1 MSADDRAL
9 ETFLRD
15 VDEIAK
21 IVQDLTSADASCQA
35 NAFFQAD
42 KRLALLKETEDVEGC
57 RTKLDRTVINSSP
70 SGSLPHSRSEHSQG
84 GFLSH
89 LEKDAKERAERREEN
104 RTLANALKDLGNEAF
119 VRGDYEAAV
128 QRYSE
133 GMDKLKDMPALY
145 TNRAQAYIKLE
156 RYANAVTDCEWALKC
171 NEQCIKAYVHMGRAY
186 LGLKDYTEARKCY
199 KKMIEINSNQENL
212 AKVYLN
218 QVDSQERQDQ
228 QEQKALEEFEA
239 GEEGAVSVTELL
251 QKISKANQIAL
262 YYSGGIKLLT
272 EAVKDCTGQTL
283 FRTNSGFSIIGD
295 NKVINRSLVPAQRDP
310 MNADLCLSV
319 LTLWQ
324 TVCDGNE
331 ENQRLLISHPSVNK
345 KTLTLLSSETP
356 EIQSK
361 TLALLRVYSMTEN
374 GRTLLLRHLEPSK
387 LLQSLLGYARL
398 QDARASDAMVLLHS
412 LTLEERLK
420 IHFRTN
426 FPSASLP
433 LFTHLLRNVK
443 TLNRAVLPR
452 CIGVMGNLSGDGDI
466 RKQMAGY
473 AECWDACLSTVD
485 ECSLPGVGPDYRD
498 ILFAV
503 LGLMVNLSLEVNP
516 AIQARAVEISDRCMS
531 LLSSKDG
538 GILTRSVG
546 ILSRILP
553 QCTAAVENT
562 VQAGVVKKLIKLL
575 KAGGQRTSL
584 YAVRALAVCSKQ
596 DTRARKDMMK
606 YDKRFSILVS
616 LLRSEDEMMV
626 GNAALCLGNC
636 FEIPAA
642 ASSLLQSDILKLLL
656 THAGGDAKKNTVQQN
671 AAIALGKLCTAEPRY
686 MNHLR
691 ELHGIEI
698 LNSCMKYMK

>member
-70 SGSLPHSRSEHSQG
+70 SGSRPHSRSEHSQG

-119 VRGDYEAAV
+119 VRGDYESAV

-212 AKVYLN
+212 AK
-218 QVDSQERQDQ
+218 
-228 QEQKALEEFEA
+228 
-239 GEEGAVSVTELL
+239 G
-251 QKISKANQIAL
+251 
-262 YYSGGIKLLT
+262 
-272 EAVKDCTGQTL
+272 TGQTL

-345 KTLTLLSSETP
+345 KTLTLLSSEAP

-361 TLALLRVYSMTEN
+361 TLALLMVYSMTEN

-433 LFTHLLRNVK
+433 IFTHLLRNVK

-473 AECWDACLSTVD
+473 AECWDACLSAVD

-516 AIQARAVEISDRCMS
+516 AIQAHAVEISDRCMS

>member
-70 SGSLPHSRSEHSQG
+70 SGSRPHSRSEHSQG

-119 VRGDYEAAV
+119 VRGDYESAV

-156 RYANAVTDCEWALKC
+156 RYANAVTDCEWALK
-171 NEQCIKAYVHMGRAY
+171 
-186 LGLKDYTEARKCY
+186 ARKCY

-345 KTLTLLSSETP
+345 KTLTLLSSEAP

-361 TLALLRVYSMTEN
+361 TLALLMVYSMTEN

-433 LFTHLLRNVK
+433 IFTHLLRNVK

-473 AECWDACLSTVD
+473 AECWDACLSAVD

-516 AIQARAVEISDRCMS
+516 AIQAHAVEISDRCMS

-606 YDKRFSILVS
+606 YDKR
-616 LLRSEDEMMV
+616 
-626 GNAALCLGNC
+626 
-636 FEIPAA
+636 
-642 ASSLLQSDILKLLL
+642 
-656 THAGGDAKKNTVQQN
+656 TWH
-671 AAIALGKLCTAEPRY
+671 
-686 MNHLR
+686 
-691 ELHGIEI
+691 
-698 LNSCMKYMK
+698 

>member
-70 SGSLPHSRSEHSQG
+70 SGSRPHSRSEHSQG

-119 VRGDYEAAV
+119 VRGDYESAV

-345 KTLTLLSSETP
+345 KTLTLLSSEAP

-361 TLALLRVYSMTEN
+361 TLALLMVYSMTEN

-433 LFTHLLRNVK
+433 IFTHLLRNVK

-473 AECWDACLSTVD
+473 AECWDACLS
-485 ECSLPGVGPDYRD
+485 
-498 ILFAV
+498 AV
-503 LGLMVNLSLEVNP
+503 VSNTY
-516 AIQARAVEISDRCMS
+516 VE
-531 LLSSKDG
+531 
-538 GILTRSVG
+538 
-546 ILSRILP
+546 
-553 QCTAAVENT
+553 
-562 VQAGVVKKLIKLL
+562 
-575 KAGGQRTSL
+575 
-584 YAVRALAVCSKQ
+584 
-596 DTRARKDMMK
+596 
-606 YDKRFSILVS
+606 
-616 LLRSEDEMMV
+616 
-626 GNAALCLGNC
+626 
-636 FEIPAA
+636 
-642 ASSLLQSDILKLLL
+642 
-656 THAGGDAKKNTVQQN
+656 
-671 AAIALGKLCTAEPRY
+671 
-686 MNHLR
+686 R
-691 ELHGIEI
+691 E
-698 LNSCMKYMK
+698 